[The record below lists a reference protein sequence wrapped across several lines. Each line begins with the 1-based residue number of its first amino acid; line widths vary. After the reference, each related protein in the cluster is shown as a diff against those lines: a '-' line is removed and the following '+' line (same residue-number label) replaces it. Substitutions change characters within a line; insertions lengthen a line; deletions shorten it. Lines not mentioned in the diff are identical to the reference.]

1 MTRPSKKLSKSLN
14 KGTDGLGNNKLR
26 EGAVAAIKQLTEH
39 HNNLAKATQEG
50 LNSLEAAITERL
62 NDNSIVLQAI
72 SQIVGFEKVNEAA
85 KAIRIKLLED
95 EAAEQ
100 GKNVTKALEEGK
112 LKVVETADETCL
124 VVTTVKKADG
134 SLMYPSKSYLPFG
147 FYKPEVQ
154 AVLRGKKVG
163 EVTQLPTDGGTIE
176 ILEIYVEVNPATPEK
191 NEEVPAAEASTST
204 N

>member
-72 SQIVGFEKVNEAA
+72 SQIVGLEKVNEAA
-85 KAIRIKLLED
+85 KTIRIKLLED

-100 GKNVTKALEEGK
+100 GKNVT
-112 LKVVETADETCL
+112 
-124 VVTTVKKADG
+124 
-134 SLMYPSKSYLPFG
+134 
-147 FYKPEVQ
+147 
-154 AVLRGKKVG
+154 
-163 EVTQLPTDGGTIE
+163 
-176 ILEIYVEVNPATPEK
+176 
-191 NEEVPAAEASTST
+191 
-204 N
+204 